1 VAIVAECKAEHC
13 PFSSA
18 TWLLTRINNDF
29 PQLNLKKHFGNH
41 MHVAQCL
48 GRRERKAHSSLEQEG
63 L

>member
-1 VAIVAECKAEHC
+1 MVTECKAEHC
-13 PFSSA
+13 LFSSA

-29 PQLNLKKHFGNH
+29 PHLNLKKHFGEH

-48 GRRERKAHSSLEQEG
+48 ERGERKAPSSLGQEG